1 MAGLQS
7 KLNSE
12 WLFAYDN
19 VEEVPRQHGG
29 GQQRRREN
37 ELDGGPGVMCALQQ
51 PTELTGDRVYRAY
64 VLLSVKRI
72 REGDGINFL
81 KTKLVQTLSY
91 LKFHHG

>member
-1 MAGLQS
+1 
-7 KLNSE
+7 
-12 WLFAYDN
+12 
-19 VEEVPRQHGG
+19 
-29 GQQRRREN
+29 
-37 ELDGGPGVMCALQQ
+37 MCALQQ